1 MLLSEFSS
9 PSGGMGRDLGRDIG
23 RGGVL
28 LVYALYIARFFTA
41 ISLLGGVI
49 LAYLLRRSSVG
60 VERIHLN
67 WLVRL
72 FWYDVAFII
81 GSAALFLACFLTE
94 PPGSSGPGQLFFL
107 LPIGVFLLWNIVL
120 LVALLVGLRG
130 FLAGR
135 GPLPDRFRGLAE

>member
-1 MLLSEFSS
+1 MSEFS
-9 PSGGMGRDLGRDIG
+9 PSSRDIS

-28 LVYALYIARFFTA
+28 LVYALYIARFFTG
-41 ISLLGGVI
+41 ISLLAGVI

-60 VERIHLN
+60 VERVHLN

-81 GSAALFLACFLTE
+81 GTAALFLACFLTE
-94 PPGSSGPGQLFFL
+94 PPGSSGPGQLLFL
-107 LPIGVFLLWNIVL
+107 LPIGIFVLWNIVL
-120 LVALLVGLRG
+120 LVSLVLGLRG

-135 GPLPDRFRGLAE
+135 GPLPERFRMLAE